1 MRFLPSSSPTRK
13 KSTGTV
19 KVFALARTC
28 IIVVAR
34 EGKRRGTRL
43 WRAFAPVSPLG
54 RNRARRGVE
63 TARPSPDANA
73 CVSSLI

>member
-19 KVFALARTC
+19 KVFARARTC
-28 IIVVAR
+28 SIVVAR

-43 WRAFAPVSPLG
+43 WRAFAPVSP
-54 RNRARRGVE
+54 
-63 TARPSPDANA
+63 
-73 CVSSLI
+73 